1 MRSQVSDLK
10 PLQVSGMKGFAS
22 HCAPETAVS
31 WGGVCMGT
39 HQSRP
44 GESTVRLWVM
54 GCEPVLPPV
63 ALLSK
68 GAETTPL
75 LNVRPKV
82 VSHSLLAV
90 LQVVDDSRD
99 GLLSCGAHRT
109 SEVHEVQE
117 LLQHFCHDGEV
128 SFR

>member
-1 MRSQVSDLK
+1 
-10 PLQVSGMKGFAS
+10 
-22 HCAPETAVS
+22 
-31 WGGVCMGT
+31 MGT

-44 GESTVRLWVM
+44 GESTVRVWVM
-54 GCEPVLPPV
+54 GCEPALPPV
-63 ALLSK
+63 APVST
-68 GAETTPL
+68 GAGTAPPL
-75 LNVRPKV
+75 YERPRAEA
-82 VSHSLLAV
+82 HSLLTV

-109 SEVHEVQE
+109 CEVHEIQE

>member
-1 MRSQVSDLK
+1 M
-10 PLQVSGMKGFAS
+10 A
-22 HCAPETAVS
+22 
-31 WGGVCMGT
+31 T
-39 HQSRP
+39 HQ
-44 GESTVRLWVM
+44 ESTVKLWVM
-54 GCEPVLPPV
+54 GCEPALPPV
-63 ALLSK
+63 ATVST
-68 GAETTPL
+68 GAGTAPP
-75 LNVRPKV
+75 LNVRPRV
-82 VSHSLLAV
+82 VSHSLLTV